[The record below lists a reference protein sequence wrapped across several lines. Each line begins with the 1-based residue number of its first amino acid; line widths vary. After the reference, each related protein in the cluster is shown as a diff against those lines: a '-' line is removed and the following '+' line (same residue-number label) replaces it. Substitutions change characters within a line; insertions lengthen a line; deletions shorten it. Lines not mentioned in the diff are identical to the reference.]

1 MALTVP
7 AAMAQEGQLDASPG
21 LFTVMAAINAVG
33 YAADLS
39 SPNNHPLRDAIRA
52 ELAKRNIPSLPA
64 IKAFFD
70 QHRKNKDTDELS
82 QYISFALTA
91 GGPPDFA
98 IQLRNV
104 DIPPDAAPL
113 QGLSP
118 LLAAFYKE
126 ANIED
131 LWKRSQPAI
140 DQYIERYHGPVSDAV
155 LQVNAYLR
163 QQTSGARGRRFQ
175 IYIEL
180 LAAPNQIQT
189 RSYGYEYTIVITPSP
204 ELRTFDVRHAYLHYL
219 LDPLSTRYQEIL
231 ERKKG
236 LVDHAQRAHALADSF
251 KDDFLLLVTESLIK
265 AVEARLDHKPEGV
278 QAALREGYIL
288 APYFA
293 ERLPVYEKQE
303 QSMAFYYSD
312 MVSAIDVVK
321 EDKRLSLVEFNTEE
335 TVRTVKTAPPP
346 GPVGTP
352 PPAYRRR
359 QDAGG
364 SGTDLHGPG
373 PGHGEE
379 TVPRG
384 FAANG
389 QPAHARGGI
398 LWSRA
403 DRSASARP
411 RNGGKAVREDPGI
424 ATRGAGEGLGTGL
437 PGEAFHGRGRPRT
450 GGQTFPRRSE
460 GGWRIAPRAPR
471 RGTGRATTL
480 KAGRKTRS
488 SQMKRMILTGALAL
502 VAGVSSLMAQA
513 APPKAPAPK
522 SKDELAAV
530 QALFTATRTGPDATI
545 KAAEDLLT
553 KFADTDFKDVALLSE
568 AEA

>member
-7 AAMAQEGQLDASPG
+7 AAISQEGQLDASPG

-33 YAADLS
+33 YSADLS

-64 IKAFFD
+64 LKAFFD

-82 QYISFALTA
+82 QYISYALTA

-98 IQLRNV
+98 VQQRNV
-104 DIPPDAAPL
+104 DLPPDAIPL
-113 QGLSP
+113 QGFGP

-126 ANIED
+126 ANIQD
-131 LWKRSQPAI
+131 LWNRSQSAI
-140 DQYIERYHGPVSDAV
+140 NQYIDRYHGPVTDAV

-163 QQTSGARGRRFQ
+163 QQTSGARGRHFQ

-219 LDPLSTRYQEIL
+219 LDPMSTRYQEVL

-236 LVDHAQRAHALADSF
+236 LVDHAQRAPALADSF

-312 MVSAIDVVK
+312 LVGAIDVVK

-346 GPVGTP
+346 P
-352 PPAYRRR
+352 PP
-359 QDAGG
+359 
-364 SGTDLHGPG
+364 P
-373 PGHGEE
+373 
-379 TVPRG
+379 
-384 FAANG
+384 
-389 QPAHARGGI
+389 
-398 LWSRA
+398 
-403 DRSASARP
+403 
-411 RNGGKAVREDPGI
+411 
-424 ATRGAGEGLGTGL
+424 
-437 PGEAFHGRGRPRT
+437 
-450 GGQTFPRRSE
+450 
-460 GGWRIAPRAPR
+460 
-471 RGTGRATTL
+471 
-480 KAGRKTRS
+480 
-488 SQMKRMILTGALAL
+488 LTGAAKTLEQAEQTYTARDLDTAKKLYLEVLQQTDSQPMQAAAYYGVARIAVLQQDPETAEKLFEKTLELQPEAQVKAWAL
-502 VAGVSSLMAQA
+502 VYLGRLSMAAGDREQAVKHFQDALKVDGASLPARQA
-513 APPKAPAPK
+513 A
-522 SKDELAAV
+522 
-530 QALFTATRTGPDATI
+530 
-545 KAAEDLLT
+545 DLG
-553 KFADTDFKDVALLSE
+553 VRQLLRQDRQGVLK
-568 AEA
+568 

>member
-1 MALTVP
+1 MYRYVFPAFLIMALTVP
-7 AAMAQEGQLDASPG
+7 AAMSQEGQLDASPG

-70 QHRKNKDTDELS
+70 RHRKNNDTAELS

-98 IQLRNV
+98 IGLRDV
-104 DIPPDAAPL
+104 EIPPDVTPL

-126 ANIED
+126 AHIED
-131 LWKRSQPAI
+131 LWNRSQRVI
-140 DQYIERYHGPVSDAV
+140 DQYIERYHGPVSEAV

-175 IYIEL
+175 IYVEL

-189 RSYGYEYTIVITPSP
+189 RSYGFVYTIVITPSP

-219 LDPLSTRYQEIL
+219 LDPLSTKYQEIL

-236 LVDHAQRAHALADSF
+236 LSDHAQRAHALADSF

-293 ERLPVYEKQE
+293 EHLAAYEKQE

-312 MVSAIDVVK
+312 LVGAIDVVK
-321 EDKRLSLVEFNTEE
+321 EDKRLSNVEFNREE
-335 TVRTVKTAPPP
+335 TVRTVKSAPQP

-352 PPAYRRR
+352 
-359 QDAGG
+359 
-364 SGTDLHGPG
+364 
-373 PGHGEE
+373 
-379 TVPRG
+379 
-384 FAANG
+384 
-389 QPAHARGGI
+389 
-398 LWSRA
+398 
-403 DRSASARP
+403 
-411 RNGGKAVREDPGI
+411 
-424 ATRGAGEGLGTGL
+424 
-437 PGEAFHGRGRPRT
+437 
-450 GGQTFPRRSE
+450 
-460 GGWRIAPRAPR
+460 AP
-471 RGTGRATTL
+471 
-480 KAGRKTRS
+480 
-488 SQMKRMILTGALAL
+488 LTGAAKTLEEAEQTYTARDLDTAKKLYLDVLQQTDSPPMHAAVYYGLARIAVLQQDPETAEKLFEKTLESQPEAQVKAWAL
-502 VAGVSSLMAQA
+502 VYLGRLSMAAGDREQAVKHFQDALKVDGASLPARQA
-513 APPKAPAPK
+513 A
-522 SKDELAAV
+522 ELGV
-530 QALFTATRTGPDATI
+530 RQ
-545 KAAEDLLT
+545 LLRQDG
-553 KFADTDFKDVALLSE
+553 KQGVLK
-568 AEA
+568 